1 MIKMI
6 NARYLKPSLRSNGIK
21 KKNLKTIS
29 FISNESQASSSQSIS
44 NSIQTNTDRDSENED
59 EKE

>member
-29 FISNESQASSSQSIS
+29 FISNEYQASSSQSIS